1 MKIYRS
7 DDLFVG
13 FGWGTESKNTKC
25 VHKENF
31 CLLLLYEIYVV
42 DHKEKRFCCEGWQS
56 LPMVLLTIFVY
67 L

>member
-31 CLLLLYEIYVV
+31 CPLLLYEIYVV
-42 DHKEKRFCCEGWQS
+42 DHKEKRICCERRWS
-56 LPMVLLTIFVY
+56 LLVLLLTIFV
-67 L
+67 

>member
-13 FGWGTESKNTKC
+13 FGWDMESKNIKC

-31 CLLLLYEIYVV
+31 CLSLLYEIYVAGY
-42 DHKEKRFCCEGWQS
+42 KEKRICCEGRWS
-56 LPMVLLTIFVY
+56 LLLLLLTIFV
-67 L
+67 

>member
-13 FGWGTESKNTKC
+13 FGWDMESKNTKC
-25 VHKENF
+25 VHKESF
-31 CLLLLYEIYVV
+31 SLLLLYKIYVV
-42 DHKEKRFCCEGWQS
+42 GHKEKRICCEGWQS

>member
-42 DHKEKRFCCEGWQS
+42 DHKEKRICCERRWS
-56 LPMVLLTIFVY
+56 LLLFLLTIFV
-67 L
+67 

>member
-13 FGWGTESKNTKC
+13 FGWDMESKNIKC

-31 CLLLLYEIYVV
+31 SLLLLYKIYVV
-42 DHKEKRFCCEGWQS
+42 DHKEKRICCEGWQS
-56 LPMVLLTIFVY
+56 LPMVLLTIFV
-67 L
+67 

>member
-13 FGWGTESKNTKC
+13 FGWDMESKNTKC

-31 CLLLLYEIYVV
+31 CLLLLYEIHLAGY
-42 DHKEKRFCCEGWQS
+42 KEKRICCEGR
-56 LPMVLLTIFVY
+56 
-67 L
+67 